1 MWGIEITHDYTKN
14 FEERWMLKHNAF
26 EIFLMKDHSVN
37 LNCQKIELMWFETNY
52 WRVIVIFLDK
62 LSEKS
67 SNLYLTT
74 MHLKKYDYFQW
85 RTKLDDFKKRNAIF
99 SLP

>member
-1 MWGIEITHDYTKN
+1 MWGIEITHDYTQN
-14 FEERWMLKHNAF
+14 FKERWMLKHNAF

-62 LSEKS
+62 LSES
-67 SNLYLTT
+67 
-74 MHLKKYDYFQW
+74 H
-85 RTKLDDFKKRNAIF
+85 RTFISQQCIKRIRLLSMENQIR
-99 SLP
+99 

>member
-1 MWGIEITHDYTKN
+1 MWGIEITHDYTQN
-14 FEERWMLKHNAF
+14 FKERWMLKHNAF
-26 EIFLMKDHSVN
+26 EIFLMKYHLVN

-67 SNLYLTT
+67 SNLYITT
-74 MHLKKYDYFQW
+74 VHLLKIQLLSIENQI
-85 RTKLDDFKKRNAIF
+85 R
-99 SLP
+99 

>member
-1 MWGIEITHDYTKN
+1 MWGIEITHDYTQN
-14 FEERWMLKHNAF
+14 FKERWMLKHNAF
-26 EIFLMKDHSVN
+26 EIFLMKDHLVI
-37 LNCQKIELMWFETNY
+37 LNCQKIELMWFKTNY

-74 MHLKKYDYFQW
+74 MHLKNKI
-85 RTKLDDFKKRNAIF
+85 IF
-99 SLP
+99 NGEPN